1 LFVDFWLKWLYN
13 NKNLRPIQEDQLM
26 SQAPMSADLTS
37 DDKLWALLAYLPFVG
52 WIIAIVALLMDDKK
66 VRPFIKFHSIQ
77 ALVLAVIN
85 GVIAGVLSFVV
96 IGACTGIVGAIY
108 MLYIGYQAYQG
119 VSTNVPFVTDFIK
132 NQGWA

>member
-1 LFVDFWLKWLYN
+1 
-13 NKNLRPIQEDQLM
+13 M
-26 SQAPMSADLTS
+26 SQAPMSADITS

-52 WIIAIVALLMDDKK
+52 WIIAIVALVMDDKK

-77 ALVLAVIN
+77 ALILAVIN
-85 GVIAGVLSFVV
+85 GVIASVLAAVIVGV
-96 IGACTGIVGAIY
+96 CTGIAGAVY

-119 VSTNVPFVTDFIK
+119 VSVKVPVITDFIK